1 MPTERVVRVRP
12 DETEAEEEKL
22 KVTEG
27 GLVLAPLELFVAWL
41 LLTLRREAPRRVVVL
56 WLTDVAPDWG
66 PSVSSSSSGTGPRQ
80 TAQTDPRTESET
92 KLLKLQ

>member
-1 MPTERVVRVRP
+1 MRVRP

-27 GLVLAPLELFVAWL
+27 GLVLAPLELLFVAWL
-41 LLTLRREAPRRVVVL
+41 LLTLRSEAPKRVVVL

-66 PSVSSSSSGTGPRQ
+66 PSVSSSSSGTGPCQ